1 VSEGTVNS
9 NLEEDPYNLEEI
21 ASQLIDDDEPR
32 KQTQGTSGSQ
42 KTQTYELDLKDES
55 PERKQIANHTS
66 SPRERTDS
74 NKDAR
79 EEMESKGANDDDDNI
94 LYELGNSELCLSDD
108 GDSIEKEIS
117 SIKFFSVD
125 ADCVDSPMTSVA
137 RKCVSFKL
145 SPNSDEEE
153 RDSNKLTNNFTRL
166 KEKPSASFMSSS
178 GSFSEE
184 SCDVI
189 PPTSSLNGAVKS
201 RIARKVYVE
210 DSDGQSASS
219 EKEDQSFDLSNSS
232 EKSSSS
238 EDDSDEG
245 LFSRRKQSQPVFRKR
260 KKPVTIP
267 FSEARAAAFK
277 AGQRRFRRFPGKK
290 TQDIDVKSK
299 SVTAAKRSRKET
311 TVEEI
316 FESCGVHYTHA
327 NRHIVGPSEAENH
340 MSKQAL
346 QDVFELRQFSQQPA
360 NCFPALETSDES
372 DDLGESAQDKKPE
385 VTRRTDQP
393 EAGSSRV
400 DKPPLRSS
408 AKTSNDVTV
417 ERLGNSAIFI
427 GSTPRGI
434 RRQHFR
440 EMSDALGF
448 SSEIDLAKAV
458 VNGNESDRREM
469 LKRYYVDKN
478 PVLSGLSSFSDKPSG
493 ENMNEKQVVGNE
505 KNSLER
511 KRRDY
516 SSETAKKS
524 KRNMPKRK
532 SKTKSYG
539 RDQCC
544 EQSFER
550 HEMKDLVSERNSRS
564 KKPRCR
570 ATALEGKHKVQ
581 RESFE
586 DDSAMK
592 EEKVNSEVKRNC
604 GLEEA
609 GTSHFHQTNQL
620 EQNDVKTKSKTSKA
634 NEDSVAET
642 QGCCLESTS
651 ELSVSIFDEFLLSDP
666 SRRSAEIENSGRR
679 VNKWKQRNSQK
690 EGKQLD
696 KTKEK
701 ETIQGKKN
709 PTSVLD
715 EFI

>member
-1 VSEGTVNS
+1 MNS

-125 ADCVDSPMTSVA
+125 AECMDSSMTSVA

-277 AGQRRFRRFPGKK
+277 AGQRRFRR
-290 TQDIDVKSK
+290 
-299 SVTAAKRSRKET
+299 
-311 TVEEI
+311 
-316 FESCGVHYTHA
+316 
-327 NRHIVGPSEAENH
+327 
-340 MSKQAL
+340 
-346 QDVFELRQFSQQPA
+346 
-360 NCFPALETSDES
+360 
-372 DDLGESAQDKKPE
+372 
-385 VTRRTDQP
+385 
-393 EAGSSRV
+393 
-400 DKPPLRSS
+400 
-408 AKTSNDVTV
+408 
-417 ERLGNSAIFI
+417 
-427 GSTPRGI
+427 
-434 RRQHFR
+434 
-440 EMSDALGF
+440 
-448 SSEIDLAKAV
+448 
-458 VNGNESDRREM
+458 
-469 LKRYYVDKN
+469 
-478 PVLSGLSSFSDKPSG
+478 
-493 ENMNEKQVVGNE
+493 
-505 KNSLER
+505 
-511 KRRDY
+511 
-516 SSETAKKS
+516 
-524 KRNMPKRK
+524 
-532 SKTKSYG
+532 
-539 RDQCC
+539 
-544 EQSFER
+544 
-550 HEMKDLVSERNSRS
+550 
-564 KKPRCR
+564 
-570 ATALEGKHKVQ
+570 
-581 RESFE
+581 
-586 DDSAMK
+586 
-592 EEKVNSEVKRNC
+592 
-604 GLEEA
+604 
-609 GTSHFHQTNQL
+609 
-620 EQNDVKTKSKTSKA
+620 
-634 NEDSVAET
+634 
-642 QGCCLESTS
+642 
-651 ELSVSIFDEFLLSDP
+651 
-666 SRRSAEIENSGRR
+666 
-679 VNKWKQRNSQK
+679 
-690 EGKQLD
+690 
-696 KTKEK
+696 
-701 ETIQGKKN
+701 
-709 PTSVLD
+709 
-715 EFI
+715 